1 MGEVLLR
8 VRLVPLDEREHAALR
23 LERAEEVAH
32 ERRVPLDAV
41 RRQLVVVIVPAN
53 GGEEFLLLVARPH
66 VGLQQRVLGEVDRRG
81 HRRAPDALRRR
92 RAPRVQK
99 DAEVDP
105 RGAQHA
111 VHVGEVALVHERRAA
126 RHAPV
131 AHGHAVRPDAAGPAR
146 GRLELQPLQRSL
158 GAVALGAR
166 VLLPPPRG
174 EGDER
179 NRRNRAAAFRAFC
192 GGRAGHDGDA
202 HGGESD
208 DGRRSE
214 EQKSRKDQQRVGVQR
229 GAQRVAAR
237 HGDAIY
243 VRAAVTSVGQRAS
256 ERLDRHLGAVQRVW
270 KVCAVPVDQRR

>member
-1 MGEVLLR
+1 M
-8 VRLVPLDEREHAALR
+8 
-23 LERAEEVAH
+23 
-32 ERRVPLDAV
+32 
-41 RRQLVVVIVPAN
+41 
-53 GGEEFLLLVARPH
+53 
-66 VGLQQRVLGEVDRRG
+66 LGEVDRRG

-111 VHVGEVALVHERRAA
+111 VHVGEVALVHERRAP

-131 AHGHAVRPDAAGPAR
+131 AHGHAVRPCAAGPAR

-179 NRRNRAAAFRAFC
+179 NRRNAAAASRAFC
-192 GGRAGHDGDA
+192 GAAPATTATPTAARATTTA
-202 HGGESD
+202 
-208 DGRRSE
+208 E
-214 EQKSRKDQQRVGVQR
+214 EQKRRKDQQLVGVQR

-256 ERLDRHLGAVQRVW
+256 ERLDRHIGAVQRSVGT
-270 KVCAVPVDQRR
+270 AATVPVDQ